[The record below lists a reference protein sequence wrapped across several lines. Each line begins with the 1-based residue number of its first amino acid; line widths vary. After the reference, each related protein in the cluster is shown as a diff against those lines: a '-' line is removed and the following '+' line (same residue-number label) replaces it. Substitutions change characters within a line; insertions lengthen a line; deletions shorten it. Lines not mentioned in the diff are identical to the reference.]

1 MRRRY
6 PARVITDTLQVPVD
20 VLARE
25 TGWEVKEQGACRE
38 ERCLPL
44 PDGTLQSGRVDLPA
58 FAERLGMPLLHDEPT
73 GLWSLG
79 PESGGR
85 AMTTVQAP
93 DLVLP
98 LLTGEPFALSALR
111 GKKVLIAAWASW

>member
-1 MRRRY
+1 M
-6 PARVITDTLQVPVD
+6 ICDTPDVAVD

-25 TGWEVKEQGACRE
+25 TGWEVKAQGACRGE
-38 ERCLPL
+38 QCVPL
-44 PDGTLQSGRVDLPA
+44 PAGALQDDEVDLVA
-58 FAERLGMPLLHDEPT
+58 FAERMRRPLLHDEQH

-79 PESGGR
+79 PEGGGR
-85 AMTTVQAP
+85 AMTSVEAP

-98 LLTGEPFALSALR
+98 TLTGEAFPLAALR

>member
-1 MRRRY
+1 M
-6 PARVITDTLQVPVD
+6 ITDTLSVPVD

-25 TGWEVKEQGACRE
+25 TGWEVKPQGACRD
-38 ERCLPL
+38 ERCVPL
-44 PDGTLQSGRVDLPA
+44 PPGALEGDRVDLSA
-58 FAERLGMPLLHDEPT
+58 FADRLGMPLLHDEQV
-73 GLWSLG
+73 GLWALG

-85 AMTTVQAP
+85 AMTTVTAP
-93 DLVLP
+93 DLQLP

>member
-1 MRRRY
+1 MIST
-6 PARVITDTLQVPVD
+6 ATQVPVEQ
-20 VLARE
+20 LARE
-25 TGWEVKEQGACRE
+25 TGWEVKPQGACRGE
-38 ERCLPL
+38 QCVPL
-44 PDGTLQSGRVDLPA
+44 PPGALRDGGVDLA
-58 FAERLGMPLLHDEPT
+58 VFAERMSMPLLHDADH

-79 PESGGR
+79 PQGGGR

-98 LLTGEPFALSALR
+98 TLTGEPFPLSALR

>member
-1 MRRRY
+1 
-6 PARVITDTLQVPVD
+6 VICDTLHVPVER
-20 VLARE
+20 LAAE
-25 TGWEVKEQGACRE
+25 TGWTVKPEGACRD
-38 ERCLPL
+38 ERCVPL
-44 PDGTLQSGRVDLPA
+44 PAGALHDGLVDLPA
-58 FAERLGMPLLHDEPT
+58 FAERLGMPLLHDDEH

-85 AMTTVQAP
+85 ALPSVVAP

-98 LLTGEPFALSALR
+98 TLSGEPLPLAALR

>member
-1 MRRRY
+1 MISDTERV
-6 PARVITDTLQVPVD
+6 PIAR
-20 VLARE
+20 LAAE
-25 TGWEVKEQGACRE
+25 TGWEVKPEGACKDV
-38 ERCLPL
+38 RCVPL
-44 PDGTLQSGRVDLPA
+44 PPGVQDGDTVDLPG
-58 FAERLGMPLLHDEPT
+58 FADALGLPLLHDQDE

-85 AMTTVQAP
+85 ALASVQAP

-98 LLTGEPFALSALR
+98 TLDGEPFELARLR

>member
-1 MRRRY
+1 M
-6 PARVITDTLQVPVD
+6 ISDTLAVRAD
-20 VLARE
+20 DLAAA
-25 TGWEVKEQGACRE
+25 TGWKVEPEGACKDV
-38 ERCLPL
+38 RCVPL
-44 PDGTLQSGRVDLPA
+44 PATARDGDVVDLAA
-58 FAERLGMPLLHDEPT
+58 FADALRMPLLHDEQE

-98 LLTGEPFALSALR
+98 TLSGEPFELARLR

>member
-1 MRRRY
+1 M
-6 PARVITDTLQVPVD
+6 ITDSLQVPVD

-25 TGWEVKEQGACRE
+25 TGWDVKPYGACRE
-38 ERCLPL
+38 ERCVPL
-44 PDGTLQSGRVDLPA
+44 PPGALHDGLVDLPA
-58 FAERLGMPLLHDEPT
+58 FAERLGMPLLHDEQA
-73 GLWSLG
+73 GLWALG
-79 PESGGR
+79 PESGGQ

-98 LLTGEPFALSALR
+98 TLTGEPFALAQLR

>member
-1 MRRRY
+1 M
-6 PARVITDTLQVPVD
+6 ITDTLQVPVD

-25 TGWEVKEQGACRE
+25 TGWQVKPVGACRDDV
-38 ERCLPL
+38 CVPL
-44 PDGTLQSGRVDLPA
+44 PDATLTGDLVDLPA
-58 FAERLGMPLLHDEPT
+58 FADRLGMPLLHDEGH

-79 PESGGR
+79 PQGGGK

-98 LLTGEPFALSALR
+98 TLSGEPFALSSLR
-111 GKKVLIAAWASW
+111 GRKVLIASWASW

>member
-1 MRRRY
+1 M
-6 PARVITDTLQVPVD
+6 ITETLQVPVD

-25 TGWEVKEQGACRE
+25 TGWEVKPEGACRG
-38 ERCLPL
+38 ERCVPL
-44 PDGTLQSGRVDLPA
+44 PAGSLADGGVDVTALA
-58 FAERLGMPLLHDEPT
+58 DRLGMALLHDADE

-85 AMTTVQAP
+85 ALTSAQAP
-93 DLVLP
+93 ELVLP
-98 LLTGEPFALSALR
+98 LVGTGEPFALSSLR

>member
-1 MRRRY
+1 MISTT
-6 PARVITDTLQVPVD
+6 PQVPVEQ
-20 VLARE
+20 LARE
-25 TGWEVKEQGACRE
+25 TGWEVKPQGACRGE
-38 ERCLPL
+38 QCVPL
-44 PDGTLQSGRVDLPA
+44 PPGALRDDAVDLPA
-58 FAERLGMPLLHDEPT
+58 FAERMSMPLLHDADH

-79 PESGGR
+79 PQGGGR

-98 LLTGEPFALSALR
+98 TLTGEPFPLSALR

>member
-1 MRRRY
+1 M
-6 PARVITDTLQVPVD
+6 ISDTLQVD
-20 VLARE
+20 VAVLQRE
-25 TGWEVKEQGACRE
+25 TGWLVKDVGACRDDL
-38 ERCLPL
+38 CTPL
-44 PDGTLQSGRVDLPA
+44 PAGTLSGDRVDLTA
-58 FAERLGMPLLHDEPT
+58 FAERLGMPVVHDAEH

-79 PESGGR
+79 PQAGGR

-98 LLTGEPFALSALR
+98 TLTGEPFALSALR

>member
-1 MRRRY
+1 M
-6 PARVITDTLQVPVD
+6 ISDTATVPVE

-25 TGWEVKEQGACRE
+25 TGWTVKPEGACRDDV
-38 ERCLPL
+38 CVPL
-44 PDGTLQSGRVDLPA
+44 PAGALGDGVVDLPA
-58 FAERLGMPLLHDEPT
+58 FAERLGMPLLHDEQH

-79 PESGGR
+79 PSGGGR
-85 AMTTVQAP
+85 ALSSAVAP

-98 LLTGEPFALSALR
+98 TLTGEPFPLSALR

>member
-1 MRRRY
+1 M
-6 PARVITDTLQVPVD
+6 D

-25 TGWEVKEQGACRE
+25 TGWEVKPQGACRE
-38 ERCLPL
+38 EQCVPL
-44 PDGTLQSGRVDLPA
+44 PAGALQDGQVDLAA
-58 FAERLGMPLLHDEPT
+58 FADRMSRPLLHDEAE
-73 GLWSLG
+73 GVWSLG
-79 PESGGR
+79 PQGGGR

-98 LLTGEPFALSALR
+98 TLTGEPFPLAALR